1 MRRIINS
8 TFVSLDGIINHME
21 AWHFEYSDDEAEQ
34 IATEQ
39 ILAAD
44 AMLMGR
50 HTYEVYASSWG
61 ISEGTYAD
69 RINSMPKY
77 VVSTTLEK
85 ADWANTKVLAG
96 DLVEEVSRL
105 KQEPGGEILTH
116 GFGPVAKTLLAHGLL
131 DELHLWVH
139 PVFAGVGTT
148 ADMLFN
154 PGMNVR
160 LNLVGNRPLASGQI
174 ILTYQSV
181 QPRDA

>member
-21 AWHFEYSDDEAEQ
+21 AWHFEYSDEEAEQ

-39 ILAAD
+39 IFAAD

-50 HTYEVYASSWG
+50 HTYEAYASSWG

-77 VVSTTLEK
+77 VVSSTLEK

-160 LNLVGNRPLASGQI
+160 LNLVGNRSLASGQI